1 MTKREGLSPPQGPS
15 ATPAP
20 SAAMEPEASGL
31 GGIALVVVLTG
42 YALSIVDASIV
53 NVALVSISNDLHSGP
68 AALEL
73 VVSGYVLTY
82 ALGLVLGGRLGDAFG
97 RRRLYAYGLAAFT
110 VTSALCG
117 LAPTIEFLVV
127 ARLLQGATAA
137 MLVPQVLAT
146 IQAATEGQARARAIG
161 MYGTT
166 AALGMVIG
174 QILGGLLVS
183 LDVAGI
189 GWRSVFVINVPIG
202 VAALLAV
209 RRVPATRGDTKPG
222 FDPLGTA
229 LFGAT
234 MVCLLTLVVAGPD
247 LGWPLWLWSLLAI
260 AAVGA
265 LALVRAERAL
275 EARGGS
281 PLLSPTVLSHPG
293 MRRGLAAIVPFSAGF
308 GAFLFVYALIA
319 QGHFGFSGL
328 ASGGA
333 LAPFAAAFFVV
344 VQFTPRIVAAL
355 GRRIVT
361 LGASVQ
367 GVGLLLLALVVWLG
381 WPRPSLALVLVGIAL
396 FGVGAALIGPT
407 LFRMILADVPPAQAG
422 MGSGVLVTSQ
432 QMATA
437 LGTTI
442 GGTLYLSLSAS
453 LSTVSAAVFVL
464 GLLVCFSLTVFVI
477 SLKLPDPA
485 GSRALRPARPA
496 PDRLVD
502 NSAPF
507 PGQPTGRSGGN

>member
-1 MTKREGLSPPQGPS
+1 MTKREGLPPLRGANPTREPS
-15 ATPAP
+15 AGTKPA
-20 SAAMEPEASGL
+20 AGEL
-31 GGIALVVVLTG
+31 DGIALVVVLTG
-42 YALSIVDASIV
+42 YVLSIVDASIV
-53 NVALVSISNDLHSGP
+53 NVALISIGNDLHGGS

-73 VVSGYVLTY
+73 VVSGYGLTY

-117 LAPTIEFLVV
+117 LAPTIEFLVA
-127 ARLLQGATAA
+127 ARVLQGAAAA

-146 IQAATEGQARARAIG
+146 IQAVTQGQARARAIG
-161 MYGTT
+161 MYGAT

-183 LDVAGI
+183 LDIAGI
-189 GWRSVFVINVPIG
+189 GWRSVFMINVPIG

-209 RRVPATRGDTKPG
+209 RRVPPTRADAKPG
-222 FDPLGTA
+222 FDPLGTG
-229 LFGAT
+229 LFGLT
-234 MVCLLTLVVAGPD
+234 MVCLLVLVVAGPD
-247 LGWPLWLWSLLAI
+247 LGWPLWLWSLLAV

-265 LALVRAERAL
+265 LALGRAERRL

-293 MRRGLAAIVPFSAGF
+293 MRRGLAAMVPFSASF

-333 LAPFAAAFFVV
+333 LMPFAVTFFVV
-344 VQFTPRIVAAL
+344 ALFTPRIAAVL
-355 GRRIVT
+355 GGRIVT
-361 LGASVQ
+361 LGALVQ
-367 GVGLLLLALVVWLG
+367 GAGLLLLALVMWLG
-381 WPRPSLALVLVGIAL
+381 WPHPSLTLVLVGIGF

-407 LFRMILADVPPAQAG
+407 LFRLILADVPLAQAG

-437 LGTTI
+437 LGATV
-442 GGTLYLSLSAS
+442 GGTLYLSLADW
-453 LSTVSAAVFVL
+453 LSTASAAALVPT
-464 GLLVCFSLTVFVI
+464 LLVSFLVVVFLI

-485 GSRALRPARPA
+485 GTRVARTAQAAPDPGDGAPSSGMPAR
-496 PDRLVD
+496 
-502 NSAPF
+502 
-507 PGQPTGRSGGN
+507 RSGDS

>member
-1 MTKREGLSPPQGPS
+1 M
-15 ATPAP
+15 
-20 SAAMEPEASGL
+20 
-31 GGIALVVVLTG
+31 
-42 YALSIVDASIV
+42 
-53 NVALVSISNDLHSGP
+53 
-68 AALEL
+68 
-73 VVSGYVLTY
+73 
-82 ALGLVLGGRLGDAFG
+82 
-97 RRRLYAYGLAAFT
+97 
-110 VTSALCG
+110 
-117 LAPTIEFLVV
+117 
-127 ARLLQGATAA
+127 
-137 MLVPQVLAT
+137 
-146 IQAATEGQARARAIG
+146 
-161 MYGTT
+161 
-166 AALGMVIG
+166 
-174 QILGGLLVS
+174 
-183 LDVAGI
+183 
-189 GWRSVFVINVPIG
+189 
-202 VAALLAV
+202 
-209 RRVPATRGDTKPG
+209 
-222 FDPLGTA
+222 
-229 LFGAT
+229 
-234 MVCLLTLVVAGPD
+234 
-247 LGWPLWLWSLLAI
+247 
-260 AAVGA
+260 
-265 LALVRAERAL
+265 
-275 EARGGS
+275 
-281 PLLSPTVLSHPG
+281 
-293 MRRGLAAIVPFSAGF
+293 PFSAGF

>member
-1 MTKREGLSPPQGPS
+1 MTKREGLPPLKGPN
-15 ATPAP
+15 ATPEPTAGTAP
-20 SAAMEPEASGL
+20 AAAGL
-31 GGIALVVVLTG
+31 SGIALVVVLIG

-53 NVALVSISNDLHSGP
+53 NVALTSISDDLHGGP

-73 VVSGYVLTY
+73 VVSGYGLTY

-117 LAPTIEFLVV
+117 LAPTIEFLVA
-127 ARLLQGATAA
+127 ARLLQGAAAA

-161 MYGTT
+161 MYGAT

-189 GWRSVFVINVPIG
+189 GWRSVFAINVPIG

-209 RRVPATRGDTKPG
+209 RRVPATRADRKPG
-222 FDPLGTA
+222 FDPVGTA
-229 LFGAT
+229 LFGVT
-234 MVCLLTLVVAGPD
+234 MVCVLALVVAGPD
-247 LGWPLWLWSLLAI
+247 LGWPLWLWSLLAV

-265 LALVRAERAL
+265 LALARAERGL

-281 PLLSPTVLSHPG
+281 PLLSPSVLSHPG
-293 MRRGLAAIVPFSAGF
+293 MRRGLAAMVPFSAGF

-319 QGHFGFSGL
+319 QGHFGFDGL
-328 ASGGA
+328 ESGGG
-333 LAPFAAAFFVV
+333 LAPFAVAFFGVTL
-344 VQFTPRIVAAL
+344 FTPRIAAAL
-355 GRRIVT
+355 GGRIVT
-361 LGASVQ
+361 LGALVQ
-367 GVGLLLLALVVWLG
+367 GTGVLLLALVIRLG
-381 WPRPSLALVLVGIAL
+381 WPHPSLVLVLVGIGL
-396 FGVGAALIGPT
+396 FGAGAALIGPT
-407 LFRMILADVPPAQAG
+407 LFRTILADVPPAQAG

-437 LGTTI
+437 LGATV
-442 GGTLYLSLSAS
+442 GGSFYVSLTGS
-453 LSTVSAAVFVL
+453 LSTASAAVLVL
-464 GLLVCFSLTVFVI
+464 ALLGCFSVTVLVI
-477 SLKLPDPA
+477 SLKLPDP
-485 GSRALRPARPA
+485 S
-496 PDRLVD
+496 
-502 NSAPF
+502 
-507 PGQPTGRSGGN
+507 